1 MHLLYI
7 ISKLTLLKVDLP
19 LVSSVFAGTQIYS
32 DIHYNNISFVKHFS
46 KGEVCLTD
54 KKKAMLGRNSIK

>member
-7 ISKLTLLKVDLP
+7 ISKLTLLEVDFP
-19 LVSSVFAGTQIYS
+19 LVLSVCAGTQIYS

-46 KGEVCLTD
+46 KGEVYKVLN
-54 KKKAMLGRNSIK
+54 R